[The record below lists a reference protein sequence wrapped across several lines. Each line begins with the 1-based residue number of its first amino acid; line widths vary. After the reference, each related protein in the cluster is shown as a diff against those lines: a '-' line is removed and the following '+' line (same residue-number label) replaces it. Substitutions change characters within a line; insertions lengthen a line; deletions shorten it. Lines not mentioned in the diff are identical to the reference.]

1 MCVVLLL
8 NKSIKKQNMSLNE
21 KAYEERKIFLEQLS
35 ILSRSELEEIFR
47 IIRRSNDIF
56 SENTNGIFFDV
67 TALKQDTFQKLQ
79 EFMSYCLKN
88 RSEQDNRTQ
97 EMNAIRN
104 ECITTRDI
112 IPNSTGM
119 LIFSSTSLEDLET
132 PA

>member
-1 MCVVLLL
+1 MTL
-8 NKSIKKQNMSLNE
+8 SD
-21 KAYEERKIFLEQLS
+21 KAYEERKIFLEQLT

-67 TALKQDTFQKLQ
+67 IALKIDTFQKLQ
-79 EFMSYCLKN
+79 EFMSYCLQN
-88 RSEQDNRTQ
+88 RSEQDDRTK
-97 EMNAIRN
+97 EMNAIRS

-119 LIFSSTSLEDLET
+119 LIFASTPLEELEC
-132 PA
+132 

>member
-1 MCVVLLL
+1 
-8 NKSIKKQNMSLNE
+8 MSLTE
-21 KAYEERKIFLEQLS
+21 RAYEERKFFLEQLS

-67 TALKQDTFQKLQ
+67 CALKQDTFQKLQ

-97 EMNAIRN
+97 EMNTIRN

-119 LIFSSTSLEDLET
+119 LIFASTALEDLET